1 MSPRTSV
8 AEAGYRRLQRDLQ
21 NLGGN
26 TETRTVG
33 QDHKVEV
40 EDEEELQ
47 AELAEDGARQAAN
60 VPLSELVRRFRANR
74 LYEE

>member
-8 AEAGYRRLQRDLQ
+8 AEAGYRRLLRDLR
-21 NLGGN
+21 NPNGN

-33 QDHKVEV
+33 QDHKAEV
-40 EDEEELQ
+40 DDEEELQ
-47 AELAEDGARQAAN
+47 AELAEAGARQAAN
-60 VPLSELVRRFRANR
+60 VPLSELVRRFRENR